1 MMSASMDVPVP
12 EITDNPHSHSTMIR
26 MEECECPD
34 QYSGSSCQSCSPG
47 HYRDYSDYACKE
59 CPCNTHEDVCQQD
72 AIHGEVVCTCD
83 RGWVGQFCDTRPI
96 DVRIRGPLVQ
106 SVRPGETV
114 KFNCGA
120 KPQIKIEVRDS
131 PDIALIIFSN

>member
-1 MMSASMDVPVP
+1 M
-12 EITDNPHSHSTMIR
+12 
-26 MEECECPD
+26 
-34 QYSGSSCQSCSPG
+34 
-47 HYRDYSDYACKE
+47 
-59 CPCNTHEDVCQQD
+59 CQQD

-120 KPQIKIEVRDS
+120 KPQIKIEVRVVQ
-131 PDIALIIFSN
+131 ILRCLYRILFILKGSNEFPVES